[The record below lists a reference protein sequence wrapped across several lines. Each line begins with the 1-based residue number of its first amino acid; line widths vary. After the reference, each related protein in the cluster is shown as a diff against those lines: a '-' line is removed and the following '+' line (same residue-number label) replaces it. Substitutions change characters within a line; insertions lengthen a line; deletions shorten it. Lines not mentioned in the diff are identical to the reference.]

1 MVGLRYLIL
10 WLLLFMGSTTVFS
23 TRYQKVFG
31 SDWTSAARYVADHHA
46 EWQQEFAP
54 FGVDSRLA
62 EAIVFPELIRYS
74 MWQDEIERAAVNG
87 LYVTKGSQGAD
98 FSIGRFQMKP
108 SFAEQVEQA
117 WNRSS
122 LSKQY
127 GFVFNLQPNNQARRS
142 RIRRLSTMQGQC
154 RYLGVEF
161 YSKVTTYLHNQPDVF
176 LHGFH
181 VAFYFS
187 TFLVLVTWVLGLFRL
202 LGRKK

>member
-161 YSKVTTYLHNQPDVF
+161 YSNRSYH
-176 LHGFH
+176 
-181 VAFYFS
+181 
-187 TFLVLVTWVLGLFRL
+187 
-202 LGRKK
+202 